1 MAKTVMFI
9 EKLLL
14 SFGQCIVGRREST
27 VKSLL
32 FDRCGMILCTK
43 NWQIIMFIVM
53 DGFCMKM
60 PT

>member
-1 MAKTVMFI
+1 MFI

-14 SFGQCIVGRREST
+14 SFGQCIVGRREGT

-32 FDRCGMILCTK
+32 FDRCGIILCTK
-43 NWQIIMFIVM
+43 NWKVIILIMM
-53 DGFCMKM
+53 DGFRMKM

>member
-1 MAKTVMFI
+1 MFI
-9 EKLLL
+9 EKLLK
-14 SFGQCIVGRREST
+14 SFGQCIVGRREGT

-43 NWQIIMFIVM
+43 NWQVIMLIAVDDFRVM
-53 DGFCMKM
+53 M

>member
-1 MAKTVMFI
+1 MLI

-14 SFGQCIVGRREST
+14 SFGQCIVVRREGT

-43 NWQIIMFIVM
+43 NWQVIMLIVV
-53 DGFCMKM
+53 DGFRMKM